1 MHLCPQRR
9 GKGSLEYPAR
19 ELAAA
24 SALSANA
31 ANSRRVIPP
40 IPQLRPKSTSGSLSE
55 LMLRSPFI
63 VIIIIISS
71 SSSSNSIFNS
81 FLCYP

>member
-9 GKGSLEYPAR
+9 GKESLEYQAR

-24 SALSANA
+24 SALSAYA

-55 LMLRSPFI
+55 LMLRSPF
-63 VIIIIISS
+63 VILLLLIIIISS
-71 SSSSNSIFNS
+71 SS
-81 FLCYP
+81 YV